1 MVEGSPHDK
10 ALISLHCATI
20 VTPYSEGSVE
30 QGGAMVSKYEEL
42 IDIVVQGAGLAASI
56 IGVGALVYLTVRWA
70 DGVAT
75 AAALT
80 YGSTLIAMFVCS
92 ILNTTLSHPEGRSLV
107 RLLDHS
113 VIYLLI
119 AGTYTPFCLLVIGGV
134 RGCSLLIGVWLAAAL
149 GVLIRVLFHR
159 RMKSA
164 IITLYILLGWSGMI
178 HIDLVVQRLTA
189 TALFLLGLGGLLYT
203 VGAPLHRW
211 ARLRYHSAIWHGCV
225 LAAAGCHYAAIVLIV
240 SSLHTSVIA

>member
-1 MVEGSPHDK
+1 MGR
-10 ALISLHCATI
+10 
-20 VTPYSEGSVE
+20 
-30 QGGAMVSKYEEL
+30 QYEEL
-42 IDIVVQGAGLAASI
+42 IDLVIQGAGLAASVV
-56 IGVGALVYLTVRWA
+56 GVGALAYLTIRWA
-70 DGVAT
+70 DGAAT
-75 AAALT
+75 AAALA

-92 ILNTTLSHPEGRSLV
+92 ILNTTMRHPEGRSLV

-134 RGCSLLIGVWLAAAL
+134 RGYSLLIGVWLAAAL

-164 IITLYILLGWSGMI
+164 VITLYVLVGWSGMI
-178 HIDLVVQRLTA
+178 HIDLIVQRLTA
-189 TALFLLGLGGLLYT
+189 APLILLGLGGLLYT
-203 VGAPLHRW
+203 LGAPLHRW

-225 LAAAGCHYAAIVLIV
+225 VAAAGCHYVAILLIV
-240 SSLHTSVIA
+240 SALHARGVA